1 MTISESLIS
10 LNPFPI
16 PSSLIEKIGIERELT
31 VTEDYTLVVSQT
43 QAYELATAD
52 VYFWLSKQ
60 PILKEQEVSISQ
72 ATEIKQQFLDDANA
86 IYKKYDDSKYT
97 GKGTY
102 GFIGESFN
110 D

>member
-10 LNPFPI
+10 LNSFPI
-16 PSSLIEKIGIERELT
+16 PSSLIEKVGIERELT
-31 VTEDYTLVVSQT
+31 IKKDYTLAVSQSQDYKIANT
-43 QAYELATAD
+43 NIYLLQT
-52 VYFWLSKQ
+52 KK

-72 ATEIKQQFLDDANA
+72 DTEIKQQFLDDANA
-86 IYKKYDDSKYT
+86 IYKKYDDDKYS

-102 GFIGESFN
+102 GFLGESFN

>member
-10 LNPFPI
+10 LNSFPI
-16 PSSLIEKIGIERELT
+16 PSSLIEKVGIERELT
-31 VTEDYTLVVSQT
+31 ITEDYTLAVSQS

-52 VYFWLSKQ
+52 IYVWLSKQ

-72 ATEIKQQFLDDANA
+72 DTEIKQQFLDDANA
-86 IYKKYDDSKYT
+86 IYKKYDDDKYS

-102 GFIGESFN
+102 GFLGESFN